1 MQPAPAITDATESA
15 ADQVIAAGFE
25 HFYETLRRLTPRG
38 PLSLTAASTLRR
50 LERSGPHRLS
60 ELYAP
65 EGISQ
70 PAMTQLVTRLEKEG
84 LAERT
89 ADPTDGR
96 AVVVS
101 ITAAG
106 RAAVAHRR
114 AVRAAALSELLQGLT
129 PDEHEAVV
137 AALPALEK
145 LSTLAAARAT

>member
-1 MQPAPAITDATESA
+1 VQPAPVITDQDA
-15 ADQVIAAGFE
+15 AVAAGFE
-25 HFYETLRRLTPRG
+25 RFYETLRRLTPRG

-89 ADPTDGR
+89 GDPSDGR

-101 ITAAG
+101 ITEAG

-114 AVRAAALSELLQGLT
+114 EVRAGALSELLRGLS
-129 PDEHEAVV
+129 PEDYAAVV
-137 AALPALEK
+137 AALPGLER
-145 LSTLAAARAT
+145 LSDLAADQAP